1 MDHLRAQ
8 GFQVIMLGDL
18 NSWTGVEGRYGI
30 PGNRIDINYNGQLLT
45 DFLQSKDLDIVNKI
59 PISQG
64 LFTRFPFNGVGEP
77 TILDLIC
84 TENQLIDR
92 VEEFTVDENNI
103 NEIKSDHRYYFD

>member
-64 LFTRFPFNGVGEP
+64 LFTRFPFNGGGEP
-77 TILDLIC
+77 TILDLVC

-92 VEEFTVDENNI
+92 VEDFTVDENNF
-103 NEIKSDHRYYFD
+103 NEIKSDHRYYF